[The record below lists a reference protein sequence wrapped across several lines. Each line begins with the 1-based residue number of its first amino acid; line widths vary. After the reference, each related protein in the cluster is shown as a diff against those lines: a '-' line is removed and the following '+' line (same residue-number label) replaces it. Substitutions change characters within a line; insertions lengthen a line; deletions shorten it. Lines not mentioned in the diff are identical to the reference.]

1 MAEQNER
8 IDRRRVR
15 TRAALLRA
23 GQTLFATRSVDGVSI
38 DDIVAVADVAKGS
51 FYNHFPD
58 KDALARELAHHARLA
73 VEALVAR
80 VSDGID
86 DPAERVA
93 RALCAFA
100 RQAMEDPIGVRM
112 GARLFYGA
120 AIPDA
125 PMNAGVRADIRAG
138 LAAGRFGGL
147 SLEGGVL
154 MAVGVVQMAVARVL
168 DRDVPAEAAGLSRDL
183 AFGLLRGLGLDEAA
197 ARQVANKAAADIFAG
212 HPPPR

>member
-1 MAEQNER
+1 MAEQSER

-15 TRAALLRA
+15 TRAALLHA
-23 GQTLFATRSVDGVSI
+23 GQTLFATRAVDGVSI
-38 DDIVAVADVAKGS
+38 DDIVAAADVAKGS

-73 VEALVAR
+73 VEALVAT
-80 VSDGID
+80 VSEGVD

-100 RQAMEDPIGVRM
+100 RQAMEDPTGVRM

-125 PMNAGVRADIRAG
+125 PMNAGVRADIQAG
-138 LAAGRFGGL
+138 FKAGRFRDL

-168 DRDVPAEAAGLSRDL
+168 DRDTPAEAASLSRDL

-197 ARQVANKAAADIFAG
+197 ARKIAAKAAADIFAG
-212 HPPPR
+212 HSPPR